1 METMEDKIKK
11 ATQELADSFGVS
23 LECADKLVR
32 NGYLTLEGLSAAGR
46 DQVYTVEGID
56 ADEICAAFD
65 RLEAGN

>member
-1 METMEDKIKK
+1 MEDKIKK

-46 DQVYTVEGID
+46 DQVCTVEGID